1 MKNIFDFSHVKGVRA
16 WALTHKGKMAGKI
29 VANFS
34 GNPAGSV
41 CTAQVIFWTGPL
53 SEFKKSVKD
62 GKPVFREMPALGKAG
77 GYGYDK
83 FSAAVEDSLRK
94 QGINPRESMG
104 GAGDSAVR
112 TFLERNG
119 YTTLEVI

>member
-16 WALTHKGKMAGKI
+16 WALMHKGKQAGKI

-34 GNPAGSV
+34 DNPAGSV

-53 SEFKKSVKD
+53 ANNGPISDLK
-62 GKPVFREMPALGKAG
+62 GPALGKAG

-83 FSAAVEDSLRK
+83 FSTAVEQSLIK
-94 QGINPRESMG
+94 QGINPKVSMG
-104 GAGDSAVR
+104 GSGDSAVR
-112 TFLERNG
+112 TFLEKNG
-119 YTTLEVI
+119 YTVLEVI